1 MSADPLLQPYRLKHL
16 NLKNRVMST
25 AHEPAYSDDGLV
37 GERYRLYHREKARGG
52 IALTMTAGSAL
63 VAPDSP
69 AAFGNLQAYR
79 DEIVPGL
86 RRLAEDC
93 HAEGCAVMIQLT
105 HLGRRT
111 GWNRGD
117 WLPVLSASPVREPA
131 HRAFPKEAEDWDIAR
146 IVADYASA
154 AQRMQEAGLD
164 GIEIEAYGH
173 LMDSFWSPATNLR
186 DDDWGG
192 ALDNRLRFTWAVID
206 AVRAAVGPDFIVGIR
221 MVADEDWKKGLSR
234 AEGVEIAQRIA
245 ASGKFDFINL
255 IRGHIDTDAALTGV
269 IPIHGMPSAPHLDFA
284 GEVRALTRFPVFHAA
299 RIADVATA
307 RHAIASG
314 KLDMVGMTRAHIA
327 DPHIV
332 AQVARGQEHRIR
344 PCVGAT
350 YCLDRIYE
358 GGEALCIHNAA
369 TGREATMPHVIPR
382 AETPRRVVVV
392 GGGPAGLEAARVAAE
407 RGHAVTLLEAGAT
420 AGGQVNLLVK
430 NPRRKELIGIID
442 WRLAELDRLG
452 VSLRYDTWA
461 EVEDVQALSPD
472 VVIIATGGLPQSPP
486 LEAGDAALAASSWDV
501 LSGAVRPG
509 AEVLVYDDGGG
520 HAGMSAAEVLARAGA
535 KVELVSP
542 ERFFAPD
549 IGGLNHAPYMAA
561 FHDHGVQVTIN
572 TRMCALERAGN
583 RVRAILG
590 SDFSSSWH
598 DAREVDQVVVEHG
611 TAPNDALYFALKPLS
626 RNLGRVDYTAL
637 TRNAGPVLPDVNADG
652 QFMLYRIGDAVAARN
667 VHAANYDALRMGL
680 RW

>member
-284 GEVRALTRFPVFHAA
+284 GEVRAQTRFPVFHAA

-486 LEAGDAALAASSWDV
+486 LEAGDALTTSSWDV

-626 RNLGRVDYTAL
+626 RNLGRVDYAAL
-637 TRNAGPVLPDVNADG
+637 IRNAGPVLPDVNADG

-667 VHAANYDALRMGL
+667 VHAAIYDALRMGL